1 MHLVD
6 YNMSYV
12 GGVVRLIQVTVC
24 WKGWK
29 KEVEKNINH
38 DFKNSLTAKG
48 REEKYQYTEKNVRP
62 RVFYELGDTEACLV
76 VNKKQSNQ
84 HGEVED
90 TGKQEA
96 LPKESK
102 SLRSWPSKLRL
113 ESPLSHRGSYLYRA
127 SSKIS
132 SINPG
137 KKGRC
142 GMQKRQAIPS
152 RQGSLQFLL

>member
-1 MHLVD
+1 M
-6 YNMSYV
+6 
-12 GGVVRLIQVTVC
+12 
-24 WKGWK
+24 
-29 KEVEKNINH
+29 
-38 DFKNSLTAKG
+38 
-48 REEKYQYTEKNVRP
+48 RP

-113 ESPLSHRGSYLYRA
+113 ELPLSHRGSYLYRV

-142 GMQKRQAIPS
+142 GMQKRQAIPP